1 MAIIFLFLNF
11 SPQQLLFLLKN
22 NKISSYVFCC
32 ICAHRADQA
41 LSTLAM
47 RKFCEDKVSS
57 SLQPSQNRYI
67 PFDLLIFVLLHTV
80 FFCIDNTDLS
90 AGISITLEGCSQGPS
105 KWTAVHSSS
114 IRSSFLPSP
123 TSRKM
128 EVSDYFHDIIPWL
141 HSCISPRWGHW
152 GNMCLCEHILY
163 VFIKQTSFT
172 FTHISSL
179 FLIFCSGGE
188 RDTGSLPIPPS
199 YLTFSS
205 LSWQVSSLSWRS
217 ISPCSLSTLLASS
230 EWGSIGDI
238 YII

>member
-1 MAIIFLFLNF
+1 MKYLSHYGGGFLVMSLMWFF
-11 SPQQLLFLLKN
+11 
-22 NKISSYVFCC
+22 SYVFNC

-67 PFDLLIFVLLHTV
+67 PFDWLIFVLLHTV
-80 FFCIDNTDLS
+80 LFCIVNTDVS

-128 EVSDYFHDIIPWL
+128 EVSEYFHDIIPWL

-152 GNMCLCEHILY
+152 GNMCLCEDSLSKPPSHSHTFQ
-163 VFIKQTSFT
+163 VCFESFAVE
-172 FTHISSL
+172 
-179 FLIFCSGGE
+179 E
-188 RDTGSLPIPPS
+188 RHTGSSPIPPS
-199 YLTFSS
+199 HLMFSS